1 MPTTRKESIQ
11 FSLMMCFGMVV
22 VMTFY
27 NFYLNGLI
35 GEITLTEGLINFL
48 ITFMIA
54 FILEVFLV
62 GPIAKKV
69 AFKATMHTTK
79 KVYKILAISI
89 CMVIGMVLV
98 MTLYGVMTMS
108 LHVGHMPDYFVAEYV
123 TAFGKNFVIALPLQ
137 ILIIGPFVRY
147 LFMKLIK

>member
-1 MPTTRKESIQ
+1 
-11 FSLMMCFGMVV
+11 MMCFGMVV

-54 FILEVFLV
+54 FMLEVFLV

-79 KVYKILAISI
+79 KY
-89 CMVIGMVLV
+89 
-98 MTLYGVMTMS
+98 
-108 LHVGHMPDYFVAEYV
+108 
-123 TAFGKNFVIALPLQ
+123 
-137 ILIIGPFVRY
+137 
-147 LFMKLIK
+147 IKF